1 MGNFIPNYGPTLGAL
16 TCTLHYAKKFN
27 LFWPSGSWEN
37 DFYMNPHYF
46 LHLFDFLPIRTW
58 IPFIQGYYVPSF
70 FFFLSNW
77 QSGSGEKDEIV
88 KKKVYNTDA
97 DDNGWISFRKAHSAL
112 GSGKLKMKG
121 LK

>member
-1 MGNFIPNYGPTLGAL
+1 MENFIPNYGPTLGAL

-70 FFFLSNW
+70 FFFYQIGKVVL
-77 QSGSGEKDEIV
+77 EKKMKLL
-88 KKKVYNTDA
+88 KKKFTILMLTTMDEFL
-97 DDNGWISFRKAHSAL
+97 SE
-112 GSGKLKMKG
+112 KLTQPWAQAS
-121 LK
+121 